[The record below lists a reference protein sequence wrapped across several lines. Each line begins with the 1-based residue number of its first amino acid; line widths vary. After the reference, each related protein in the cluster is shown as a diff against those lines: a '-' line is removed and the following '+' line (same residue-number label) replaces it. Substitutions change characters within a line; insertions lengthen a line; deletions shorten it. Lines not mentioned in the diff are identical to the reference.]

1 MIDAQGT
8 IISVDGEHAVVQ
20 MDETGC
26 GRCHESGGC
35 GGNNI
40 GRMLCASPRNFKVMN
55 PKLLSVGSRVTVAIA
70 EGAVR
75 RSATIAYALPLV
87 ILFLGAFC
95 GLSLAGENGAIA
107 GFFGGLFLSALA
119 IRFLIARGVTNP
131 TASPF
136 IRD

>member
-1 MIDAQGT
+1 
-8 IISVDGEHAVVQ
+8 
-20 MDETGC
+20 
-26 GRCHESGGC
+26 
-35 GGNNI
+35 
-40 GRMLCASPRNFKVMN
+40 MN
-55 PKLLSVGSRVTVAIA
+55 PKLFSVGSRVTVVIA

-95 GLSLAGENGAIA
+95 GLSLAGEIGAIA

-131 TASPF
+131 TTSPF